1 MNTLKKVIV
10 LLLFFI
16 ALSSCNSKQKSYT
29 ITGTIPESEN
39 GKYVYIHDYS
49 LDLQKIDSA
58 LIKNGSFEL
67 TGMIERPESV
77 MVYAGKFNTNL
88 ILENDVYR
96 IEFVN
101 PLWIAYGGKIND
113 IVFGFK
119 KDPKYIE
126 ASVRSWEIRKG
137 YSTLDNMDKAAVD
150 SLNKRST
157 EQSKVI
163 FNIMNTYKR
172 SVLDGD
178 YDALTKLFVCNYY
191 SDAEYNFDKKLALLD
206 AYEEEFGQTQ
216 FTIHSKKSWV
226 RMKKD
231 AESRETVTI
240 GKSFKNII
248 AVDVNGVTIDLSEVV
263 KKNKYTLLE
272 MWASWCGPCR
282 AQFPHLKKAYKKYH
296 DKGFEIY
303 AISMDNKKERWV
315 KAMDEENVPWIDV
328 VDYYKAFKGAAS
340 LSYGV
345 KAIPAAFLINS
356 EGIIVATGKD
366 AKGFALD
373 KKLEELLKD

>member
-1 MNTLKKVIV
+1 MNDLNKILG
-10 LLLFFI
+10 LLLFVI
-16 ALSSCNSKQKSYT
+16 TLYSCNSKQDSYT
-29 ITGTIPESEN
+29 ITGVIPESEN

-67 TGMIERPESV
+67 TGVVERPESV
-77 MVYAGKFNTNL
+77 IVYAGKFNTNL

-96 IEFVN
+96 IELIN
-101 PLWIAYGGKIND
+101 PMWIAYGGKIND

-126 ASVRSWEIRKG
+126 ASVRAWEIRKG
-137 YSTLDNMDKAAVD
+137 YSTVDNMDKDAVD
-150 SLNKRST
+150 KINKRAS

-163 FNIMNTYKR
+163 FNIMNTHKR

-178 YDALTKLFVCNYY
+178 YDALTKLFVTNFYA
-191 SDAEYNFDKKLALLD
+191 DDEYNLDKKLTLLD
-206 AYEEEFGQTQ
+206 AYEEEFGQTP
-216 FTIHSKKSWV
+216 FTIHSRKSWI

-231 AESRETVTI
+231 AESRKLVI
-240 GKSFKNII
+240 KGKSFKNII

-303 AISMDNKKERWV
+303 AISMDDKKERWV
-315 KAMDEENVPWIDV
+315 KAMNEENVPWIDV

-373 KKLEELLKD
+373 ERLEELLTE